1 MKLILVF
8 FVASNRRVIPVNL
21 AQTRQC
27 RNDLCPLHN
36 LHNCYKKKNTTVKK
50 TTKIES
56 LETLR
61 KINNSAQKIK
71 NSYLRNF
78 SSFLGFM
85 T

>member
-1 MKLILVF
+1 MIF
-8 FVASNRRVIPVNL
+8 A
-21 AQTRQC
+21 
-27 RNDLCPLHN
+27 LCITFIIAT
-36 LHNCYKKKNTTVKK
+36 KKNTTVKK

-71 NSYLRNF
+71 NSYLQNF